1 MKDYS
6 EYSIED
12 FNRAFSKFYEALT
25 YGKQPVKSPT
35 AFLLG
40 GQGGSGKTSIHD
52 YLASLN
58 GNIISIDGDQFRRE
72 HPNYEMIQK
81 IYGKEAANIT
91 QSFANAITNAMIEKL
106 SDDGYNLVVEGTCR
120 RADVPLKT
128 CGDLKEKGYRVEL
141 AIMCTDKEEAWQ
153 STLDRA
159 DKLRSL
165 GLTPREVPK
174 EKYHETVS
182 ALPGN
187 ISTLYRSGAFDEIT
201 LYDRQLD
208 VLYQMSQTPDCDP
221 ADILY
226 HCLHSRSDEL
236 YHHKQSDYP
245 KVILL
250 CADSL
255 EKARSYLENNYY
267 RLTDGKQIGDNLYQ
281 FTCSAAGRPLP
292 DIEAY
297 DTSVPEQE
305 TEEDEEQEFGM

>member
-12 FNRAFSKFYEALT
+12 FNRAFSKFYETLT
-25 YGKQPVKSPT
+25 YGKQPAKSPT

-40 GQGGSGKTSIHD
+40 GQGGSGKSSIHD
-52 YLASLN
+52 YLALSI

-81 IYGKEAANIT
+81 IYGKDAANIT
-91 QSFANAITNAMIEKL
+91 QSFANNITNAMIEKL
-106 SDDGYNLVVEGTCR
+106 SDDGYNLVIEGTCR

-141 AIMCTDKEEAWQ
+141 AVMCTDKEEAWQ

-159 DKLRSL
+159 EKMRSL

-182 ALPGN
+182 ALPSN
-187 ISTLYRSGAFDEIT
+187 ISTLYHSGAFDEIT
-201 LYDRQLD
+201 LYNRQLD
-208 VLYQMSQTPDCDP
+208 VLYQLSQTPEHDP
-221 ADILY
+221 ASILY

-236 YHHKQSDYP
+236 YHPQLDSAKA
-245 KVILL
+245 ILL
-250 CADSL
+250 CADSMD
-255 EKARSYLENNYY
+255 KAKSYLERNYY
-267 RLTDGKQIGDNLYQ
+267 QLTDGKQIGDNLYQ
-281 FTCSAAGRPLP
+281 FTCAAAGRPLP
-292 DIEAY
+292 DIEVY

-305 TEEDEEQEFGM
+305 IEEDDEQECEI